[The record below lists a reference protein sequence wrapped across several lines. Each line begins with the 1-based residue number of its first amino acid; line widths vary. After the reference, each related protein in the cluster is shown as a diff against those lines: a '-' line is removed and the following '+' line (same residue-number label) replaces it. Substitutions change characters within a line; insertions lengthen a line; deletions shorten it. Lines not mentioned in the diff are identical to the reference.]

1 MVSVAPGSLPVDQKE
16 EKLKEV
22 ARRFDVQQAGQ
33 SVVGLGKVVWRA
45 SQESLSLS
53 AKAENERT
61 IQQETRFCV
70 TFSSQLGGGGHLRHT
85 LMMCADRQVKV
96 DSRLMQITVR

>member
-45 SQESLSLS
+45 SQESLSLL

-61 IQQETRFCV
+61 FNRRPVF
-70 TFSSQLGGGGHLRHT
+70 
-85 LMMCADRQVKV
+85 A
-96 DSRLMQITVR
+96 